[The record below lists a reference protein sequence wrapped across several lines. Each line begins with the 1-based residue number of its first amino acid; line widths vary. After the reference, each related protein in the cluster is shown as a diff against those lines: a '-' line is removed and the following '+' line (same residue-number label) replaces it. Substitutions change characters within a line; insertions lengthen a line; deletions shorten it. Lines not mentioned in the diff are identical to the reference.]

1 MRLRVI
7 VFAVVA
13 IAVAVGLVL
22 PSAGAGPPKPP
33 KPVKPVKPGQ
43 SFSMACPSG
52 YTAGGGTVEWYDKKN
67 QLLGT
72 SPGTVVGT
80 STVMFGPAPKDTVTA
95 VVTELNCQPPT
106 TITTAEPTTTSTT
119 TTTTIAPTT
128 TSTTTTTT
136 IAPTTTSTTTT
147 TTIAPTTT
155 SSTTTSSTT
164 TTTTIGPNPTIHLT
178 GSFTYPTDGE
188 PRFIY
193 GGDASLHFPVCEAG
207 TSLDLDASVINLP
220 ADVTLLNFL
229 DSEIPSLIIEIPYVD
244 PTGNGDYETRTI
256 TYDFACVRA

>member
-1 MRLRVI
+1 
-7 VFAVVA
+7 
-13 IAVAVGLVL
+13 
-22 PSAGAGPPKPP
+22 
-33 KPVKPVKPGQ
+33 
-43 SFSMACPSG
+43 MACPSG

-72 SPGTVVGT
+72 SRGTVVGT

-128 TSTTTTTT
+128 TST
-136 IAPTTTSTTTT
+136 
-147 TTIAPTTT
+147 
-155 SSTTTSSTT
+155 TTTSSTT

-229 DSEIPSLIIEIPYVD
+229 DSEIPSLIIEIPYID

>member
-7 VFAVVA
+7 VFALVA

-33 KPVKPVKPGQ
+33 KPVKPGQ

-128 TSTTTTTT
+128 TS
-136 IAPTTTSTTTT
+136 S
-147 TTIAPTTT
+147 
-155 SSTTTSSTT
+155 T

-193 GGDASLHFPVCEAG
+193 GGDPSLGFPVCPAG

>member
-7 VFAVVA
+7 VFALVA

-33 KPVKPVKPGQ
+33 KPVKPGQ

-95 VVTELNCQPPT
+95 VVTELNC
-106 TITTAEPTTTSTT
+106 
-119 TTTTIAPTT
+119 
-128 TSTTTTTT
+128 
-136 IAPTTTSTTTT
+136 
-147 TTIAPTTT
+147 
-155 SSTTTSSTT
+155 
-164 TTTTIGPNPTIHLT
+164 
-178 GSFTYPTDGE
+178 
-188 PRFIY
+188 
-193 GGDASLHFPVCEAG
+193 
-207 TSLDLDASVINLP
+207 
-220 ADVTLLNFL
+220 
-229 DSEIPSLIIEIPYVD
+229 
-244 PTGNGDYETRTI
+244 
-256 TYDFACVRA
+256 